1 MSRFRYILKRLLLMI
16 PVVIFGTSVTFIIL
30 YAGPI
35 DPATV
40 ILGQTATPAQRAAL
54 RAQLGLNQPLWGQ
67 YIDFL
72 VNMLTLDLGQSWV
85 IQPETGAYEVILNF
99 LPRTVW
105 MGLWAVTLPIFVG
118 IPLGFYAGMNPNTF
132 RDYFASFGG
141 IVWRSM
147 PRFWL
152 AVILMVGLSRSEAIL
167 FGFNWTGFIVE
178 SNVVGPPPLNNLTD
192 PHSLLVA
199 IKMVLPAAIVLGN
212 SSMGNEMRVGRTA
225 FLEVKNSNYVEMARA
240 KGVPGRSIVWKHI
253 FRNALMPLV
262 PLITAEAVLII
273 AGSVLIE
280 TVFGINGIGWLFF
293 QSMIQGD
300 IPLAGALMFF
310 FIIIIVGM
318 NLVQDILYTIID
330 PRVSMEEANP

>member
-1 MSRFRYILKRLLLMI
+1 MSRFTYILKRLLLMV
-16 PVVIFGTSVTFIIL
+16 PVVVFGTSLTFIFL

-35 DPATV
+35 DPATQ
-40 ILGQTATPAQRAAL
+40 ILGQGATAAERAQL

-67 YIDFL
+67 YAEFL
-72 VNMLTLDLGQSWV
+72 VNMFTLDLGESWV
-85 IQPETGAYEVILNF
+85 IQPDTGAFEVIMNF

-152 AVILMVGLSRSEAIL
+152 AVILMVVLSRSEAVL
-167 FGFNWTGFIVE
+167 FGFDWQNFWVTA
-178 SNVVGPPPLNNLTD
+178 NVVGPPPLNDLTD
-192 PHSLLVA
+192 PHKLAVA
-199 IKMVLPAAIVLGN
+199 IKMVLPAAFVLGN
-212 SSMGNEMRVGRTA
+212 SSLGNEMRVGRTA
-225 FLEVKNSNYVEMARA
+225 YLEVKNSNYVEMARA
-240 KGVPGRSIVWKHI
+240 KGVSGRSLVWKHI

-262 PLITAEAVLII
+262 PLITAEAVLVI
-273 AGSVLIE
+273 AGSVLVE

-300 IPLAGALMFF
+300 IPLAAALMYM
-310 FIIIIVGM
+310 FILVIVGM

-330 PRVSMEEANP
+330 PRVSLEGTT

>member
-1 MSRFRYILKRLLLMI
+1 MSRFTYILKRILLMI
-16 PVVIFGTSVTFIIL
+16 PVVVFGTSVTFIIL

-35 DPATV
+35 DPATQ
-40 ILGQTATPAQRAAL
+40 ILGETATGAERAQV
-54 RAQLGLNQPLWGQ
+54 RAQLGLDQPLWGQ

-72 VNMLTLDLGQSWV
+72 VDMATLNFGDSWV
-85 IQPETGAYEVILNF
+85 IQADTDALTVIMNF

-152 AVILMVGLSRSEAIL
+152 AVILMMILSRSETVL
-167 FGFNWTGFIVE
+167 FGFDWKNWLVTA
-178 SNVVGPPPLNNLTD
+178 NVVGPPPLGNLTD
-192 PHSLLVA
+192 PHELAVA
-199 IKMVLPAAIVLGN
+199 IKMVLPAAFVLGN

-225 FLEVKNSNYVEMARA
+225 YLEVKNSNYVEMARA
-240 KGVPGRSIVWKHI
+240 KGVPGRSLVWKHI

-262 PLITAEAVLII
+262 PLITAEAVLVI
-273 AGSVLIE
+273 AGSVLVE

-293 QSMIQGD
+293 QAMVQGD
-300 IPLAGALMFF
+300 IPLTGALMYM
-310 FIIIIVGM
+310 FILIIVGM

-330 PRVSMEEANP
+330 PRVSLEGNT

>member
-1 MSRFRYILKRLLLMI
+1 MSRLAYIFKRMLLMV
-16 PVVIFGTSVTFIIL
+16 PVVLFGTSLTFIIL

-35 DPATV
+35 DPATE
-40 ILGQTATPAQRAAL
+40 ILGQSATGAQRAEL
-54 RAQLGLNQPLWGQ
+54 RAQLGLNQPLWQQ
-67 YIDFL
+67 YIDFM
-72 VNMLTLDLGQSWV
+72 VNMLTFDLGESWV
-85 IQPETGAYEVILNF
+85 IQPETGSYEVIMNF

-105 MGLWAVTLPIFVG
+105 MGAWAVILPIFVG

-152 AVILMVGLSRSEAIL
+152 AVILMVGLSRSESIL
-167 FGFNWTGFIVE
+167 FGFDWQNFWVTA
-178 SNVVGPPPLNNLTD
+178 NVIGPPPLNNLTD
-192 PHSLLVA
+192 PHELAVA
-199 IKMVLPAAIVLGN
+199 IKMVLPAAFVLGN
-212 SSMGNEMRVGRTA
+212 SSLGNEMRVGRTA
-225 FLEVKNSNYVEMARA
+225 FLEVKHSNYVEMARA
-240 KGVPGRSIVWKHI
+240 KGVPGRSVVWKHI

-262 PLITAEAVLII
+262 PLITAEAVLVI

-293 QSMIQGD
+293 QAMVQGD
-300 IPLAGALMFF
+300 IPLTGALMFF
-310 FIIIIVGM
+310 FILIIVGM

-330 PRVSMEEANP
+330 PRVSLESD